1 MGLTGFLESTAGQ
14 GVLYFSQTLL
24 FGMMV
29 YILSAEFI
37 RTKDKTLVYKLMAAC
52 SITAISGSTALI
64 YILDSFYDVKITQK
78 YFPLIFNG
86 LFAFVVLSLARA
98 FTYDFVSN
106 RVRFQK
112 FINAGMIL
120 SGLIYVAMQSYW
132 LMVFQPG
139 MQFWKSGLQLMFS
152 IFFIF
157 MLAFSIYH
165 LVRFR
170 KSYKFRLVAGFSSI
184 AVVQSINI
192 YGSLTDYIPPLL
204 VIIKAAAPMLVPVMF
219 TSVVFKEL
227 IGRVVLLVEQ
237 IKITFERQREL
248 VFELIN
254 IGAEL
259 SSMSD
264 NLVKTALDGWAKLS
278 FVVETI
284 REQINDSDSLS
295 EITVTSSE
303 RLKSLNFKSI
313 EDSISKLID
322 AASVSDKKNVIN
334 DENSFNDIL
343 SEIQNTAKLIAE
355 ASIDAEKL
363 KLLLPTVSSALDGI
377 DDISDRTNILSLN
390 ASIEAARAGAQGRG
404 FAVVAEEIGRLA
416 ESSLTGSKEVRKN
429 ISEIIG
435 LFRLYE
441 EKSGGAVSDLNRLVE
456 KLGSINTGTASGRKV
471 EIDPAVTE
479 GIKTGIEIYNS
490 VVVDIVKKVDNVEVI
505 TARGRVL
512 AEEMKSKISE
522 HITNIESIAGISDM
536 INDLVSKLNGK
547 INVIIEQTG
556 ELEKLT
562 S

>member
-1 MGLTGFLESTAGQ
+1 MGLTLFLESSAGQ
-14 GVLYFSQTLL
+14 SALYFSQTLL

-29 YILSAEFI
+29 YILAAEFI
-37 RTKDKTLVYKLMAAC
+37 RTKDKSLVYKLMAAG

-64 YILDSFYDVKITQK
+64 YILDAFYSVTITQK

-98 FTYDFVSN
+98 FTYEFVSN
-106 RVRFQK
+106 REKFQK
-112 FINAGMIL
+112 FINTGMFL
-120 SGLIYVAMQSYW
+120 SGVIYIIMQTYW
-132 LMVFQPG
+132 LLNFQPG

-152 IFFIF
+152 VFFIF
-157 MLAFSIYH
+157 MLVFSIYH

-170 KSYKFRLVAGFSSI
+170 KSYKFRLVTAFSSI
-184 AVVQSINI
+184 AVVQLINI
-192 YGSLTDYIPPLL
+192 YGSLMDYIPPSL
-204 VIIKAAAPMLVPVMF
+204 VIIKAAAPMIVPVMF

-237 IKITFERQREL
+237 IRITFEYQREL

-284 REQINDSDSLS
+284 REQINDSDSLR
-295 EITVTSSE
+295 EITLTSSE

-322 AASVSDKKNVIN
+322 AASVSDRKNIVN
-334 DENSFNDIL
+334 DENSFNEIL
-343 SEIQNTAKLIAE
+343 PEMKKTAKLIAE

-363 KLLLPTVSSALDGI
+363 KHLLPAVSSALDGI

-441 EKSGGAVSDLNRLVE
+441 DKAGSAVADLNLLVE
-456 KLGSINTGTASGRKV
+456 KLDAVNKDVSSSGRV

-490 VVVDIVKKVDNVEVI
+490 VVVDIVGKVDNVEVI
-505 TARGRVL
+505 TSRGRVL
-512 AEEMKSKISE
+512 AEEMKTKISE

-536 INDLVSKLNGK
+536 INDLVSKLNNK

>member
-1 MGLTGFLESTAGQ
+1 MGLTLFLESSAGQ
-14 GVLYFSQTLL
+14 SALYFSQTLL

-29 YILSAEFI
+29 YILAAEFI
-37 RTKDKTLVYKLMAAC
+37 RTKDKSLVYKLMAAG
-52 SITAISGSTALI
+52 SITAISCSTALI
-64 YILDSFYDVKITQK
+64 YILDAFYNVTITQK

-98 FTYDFVSN
+98 FTYEFVSN
-106 RVRFQK
+106 REKFQK
-112 FINAGMIL
+112 FINTGMFL
-120 SGLIYVAMQSYW
+120 SGIMYIVMQTYW
-132 LMVFQPG
+132 LMNFQPG
-139 MQFWKSGLQLMFS
+139 MQFWSSRLQLMFS
-152 IFFIF
+152 LFFIC
-157 MLAFSIYH
+157 MLAFSIYYI
-165 LVRFR
+165 VRFR
-170 KSYKFRLVAGFSSI
+170 KSYKFRLVTAFSSI
-184 AVVQSINI
+184 AVVQLINI
-192 YGSLTDYIPPLL
+192 YGSLAHYIPPSL

-237 IKITFERQREL
+237 IRITFEYQKEL

-295 EITVTSSE
+295 EITLTSSE

-313 EDSISKLID
+313 EDSINKLID
-322 AASVSDKKNVIN
+322 AASVSEIKNSVN
-334 DENSFNDIL
+334 NEKLLNDIL
-343 SEIQNTAKLIAE
+343 PELVKTSKQIAD
-355 ASIDAEKL
+355 ASINAGRL
-363 KLLLPTVSSALDGI
+363 KELLPAVSSALDGI

-429 ISEIIG
+429 ISGIIS
-435 LFRLYE
+435 LFRVYE
-441 EKSGGAVSDLNRLVE
+441 EKAVSAVTDLNLLVE
-456 KLGSINTGTASGRKV
+456 KLGAVNTGTAASGRV

-490 VVVDIVKKVDNVEVI
+490 VVVDIVSKVDNVDVI
-505 TARGRVL
+505 TTRGRVL
-512 AEEMKSKISE
+512 AGEMKTKISE
-522 HITNIESIAGISDM
+522 HISNIESIAGISDM
-536 INDLVSKLNGK
+536 INDLVAKLNNK
-547 INVIIEQTG
+547 INIIIEQTG

>member
-1 MGLTGFLESTAGQ
+1 MGLTVFLESTAGQ
-14 GVLYFSQTLL
+14 GVLYFSQTML

-29 YILSAEFI
+29 YILAAEFI
-37 RTKDKTLVYKLMAAC
+37 RTNDKTLVYKLVAAC

-64 YILDSFYDVKITQK
+64 YILDAFYNITVTQK

-98 FTYDFVSN
+98 FTYEFVSN
-106 RVRFQK
+106 REKFQK
-112 FINAGMIL
+112 FINAGMFL
-120 SGLIYVAMQSYW
+120 SGLIYAAMQIYW
-132 LMVFQPG
+132 LIIFQPG

-152 IFFIF
+152 VFFIF
-157 MLAFSIYH
+157 MLVFSIYH

-170 KSYKFRLVAGFSSI
+170 KSYKFRLVTGFSSI

-192 YGSLTDYIPPLL
+192 YGSLADYIPPVL

-237 IKITFERQREL
+237 LKITFERQREL

-295 EITVTSSE
+295 EITITSSE

-313 EDSISKLID
+313 EDSISRLID
-322 AASVSDKKNVIN
+322 AASVSDKKNIIN
-334 DENSFNDIL
+334 DENSFEEIL
-343 SEIQNTAKLIAE
+343 PEIENTAKLIAE
-355 ASIDAEKL
+355 ASIDAERL
-363 KLLLPTVSSALDGI
+363 KLLLPAVSSALDGI

-441 EKSGGAVSDLNRLVE
+441 EKSGGAVLDLNRLVE
-456 KLGSINTGTASGRKV
+456 KLGSINTGTVSDRKFQ
-471 EIDPAVTE
+471 IDPAVTE

-490 VVVDIVKKVDNVEVI
+490 VVIDIVRKVDNVETI

-536 INDLVSKLNGK
+536 INDMVSKLNGK

>member
-1 MGLTGFLESTAGQ
+1 
-14 GVLYFSQTLL
+14 
-24 FGMMV
+24 
-29 YILSAEFI
+29 
-37 RTKDKTLVYKLMAAC
+37 
-52 SITAISGSTALI
+52 
-64 YILDSFYDVKITQK
+64 
-78 YFPLIFNG
+78 
-86 LFAFVVLSLARA
+86 
-98 FTYDFVSN
+98 
-106 RVRFQK
+106 
-112 FINAGMIL
+112 
-120 SGLIYVAMQSYW
+120 
-132 LMVFQPG
+132 
-139 MQFWKSGLQLMFS
+139 
-152 IFFIF
+152 
-157 MLAFSIYH
+157 
-165 LVRFR
+165 
-170 KSYKFRLVAGFSSI
+170 
-184 AVVQSINI
+184 
-192 YGSLTDYIPPLL
+192 
-204 VIIKAAAPMLVPVMF
+204 
-219 TSVVFKEL
+219 
-227 IGRVVLLVEQ
+227 VLLVEQ
-237 IKITFERQREL
+237 IRITFEYQKEL

-295 EITVTSSE
+295 EITTTSSE

-313 EDSISKLID
+313 EDSINKLID
-322 AASVSDKKNVIN
+322 AASLSDRKNIVN
-334 DENSFNDIL
+334 DENAFNEIL
-343 SEIQNTAKLIAE
+343 PEMKKTAKLIAE

-363 KLLLPTVSSALDGI
+363 KHLLPAVSSALDGI

-441 EKSGGAVSDLNRLVE
+441 DKAGSAVADLDLLVE
-456 KLGSINTGTASGRKV
+456 RLDAVNSDAASPRRV

-490 VVVDIVKKVDNVEVI
+490 VVVDIVGKVDNVEVI
-505 TARGRVL
+505 TSRGRVL
-512 AEEMKSKISE
+512 AEEMKTKISE

-536 INDLVSKLNGK
+536 INDLVSKLNNK

>member
-1 MGLTGFLESTAGQ
+1 
-14 GVLYFSQTLL
+14 
-24 FGMMV
+24 MV
-29 YILSAEFI
+29 
-37 RTKDKTLVYKLMAAC
+37 
-52 SITAISGSTALI
+52 
-64 YILDSFYDVKITQK
+64 
-78 YFPLIFNG
+78 
-86 LFAFVVLSLARA
+86 
-98 FTYDFVSN
+98 
-106 RVRFQK
+106 
-112 FINAGMIL
+112 
-120 SGLIYVAMQSYW
+120 
-132 LMVFQPG
+132 
-139 MQFWKSGLQLMFS
+139 
-152 IFFIF
+152 
-157 MLAFSIYH
+157 AFSIYYII
-165 LVRFR
+165 RFR
-170 KSYKFRLVAGFSSI
+170 KSYKLRLITAFSSI
-184 AVVQSINI
+184 AVVQLINI
-192 YGSLTDYIPPLL
+192 YGSVTDYIPPVF

-227 IGRVVLLVEQ
+227 IGRVVLLVDQ
-237 IKITFERQREL
+237 IKITFEYQKEL

-284 REQINDSDSLS
+284 REQINDGVSLS
-295 EITVTSSE
+295 EITLNSSE

-313 EDSISKLID
+313 EDSINKLID
-322 AASVSDKKNVIN
+322 AASISERKNIVN
-334 DENSFNDIL
+334 DENSFEEIL
-343 SEIQNTAKLIAE
+343 PEMKKTAKLIAE

-363 KLLLPTVSSALDGI
+363 KHLLPAVSSALDGI

-441 EKSGGAVSDLNRLVE
+441 DKAGSAVADLDLLVE
-456 KLGSINTGTASGRKV
+456 KLDAANISAYSHRLV

-490 VVVDIVKKVDNVEVI
+490 VVVDIVDKVDSVEVI
-505 TARGRVL
+505 TSRGRVL
-512 AEEMKSKISE
+512 AEEMKTKISE

-536 INDLVSKLNGK
+536 INDLVSKLNNK

-556 ELEKLT
+556 VLEKLT